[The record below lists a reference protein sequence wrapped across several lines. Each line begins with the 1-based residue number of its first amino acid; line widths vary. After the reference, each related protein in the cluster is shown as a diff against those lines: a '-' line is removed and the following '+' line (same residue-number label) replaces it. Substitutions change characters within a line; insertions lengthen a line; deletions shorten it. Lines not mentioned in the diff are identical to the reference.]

1 MKTVLRMTTA
11 AALGFAMMLYTAAGW
26 AQWDLDSEKSTINFI
41 SIKNN
46 LVAETHS
53 FTSMVGFIGA
63 DGNVQVAIDLDSV
76 DTLIEIR
83 NERMRE
89 MLFETAKFPAA
100 KISAK
105 VDSALIAGLVAVG
118 TMTAEI
124 PVTVSLHDVEKKIL
138 APLTIMSDRG
148 RLRVFTSR
156 PIVINVADF
165 GLTKGV
171 DALRE
176 IAGLSAIAGAVP
188 VTFSLTFNHS
198 K

>member
-1 MKTVLRMTTA
+1 MKTVFRMTTA
-11 AALGFAMMLYTAAGW
+11 AALGLATMLYTAAGW
-26 AQWDLDSEKSTINFI
+26 AQWDLDNERSTLHFI

-46 LVAETHS
+46 VVAETHR

-63 DGNVQVAIDLDSV
+63 DGNVQLAIDLDSV

-100 KISAK
+100 KISAQ
-105 VDSALIAGLVAVG
+105 VDPALIAGLVDVG
-118 TMTAEI
+118 TMVAEI
-124 PVTVSLHDVEKKIL
+124 PVTLSLHDVKKKFM
-138 APLTIMSDRG
+138 APLTIVSDHS

-156 PIVINVADF
+156 PIVVNVADF
-165 GLTKGV
+165 GLTQGV

-176 IAGLSAIAGAVP
+176 IAGLGTIAGAIP
-188 VTFSLTFNHS
+188 VTFSLTFNRS
-198 K
+198 E

>member
-26 AQWDLDSEKSTINFI
+26 AQWDLDNEKSTINFI

-53 FTSMVGFIGA
+53 FTSIVGFIGA

-105 VDSALIAGLVAVG
+105 VDAALIAGLVAVG

-124 PVTVSLHDVEKKIL
+124 PVTVSLHDVEKKIV